1 MQNEA
6 VKYTASSKSMLFNY
20 SRGMPDPGLSIFALV
35 HAGPQSLLDFQFTV
49 ADRIL

>member
-6 VKYTASSKSMLFNY
+6 VKYTASSKSMLFQLF
-20 SRGMPDPGLSIFALV
+20 PE
-35 HAGPQSLLDFQFTV
+35 HAGPQSLLHFQLTV